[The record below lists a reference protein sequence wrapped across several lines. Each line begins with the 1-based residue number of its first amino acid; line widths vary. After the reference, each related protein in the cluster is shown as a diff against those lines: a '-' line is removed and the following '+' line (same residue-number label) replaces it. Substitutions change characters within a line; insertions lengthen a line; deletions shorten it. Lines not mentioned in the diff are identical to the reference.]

1 MVLPEP
7 KPGMVIRYAYLWH
20 DEHRQGQEEGRK
32 DRLCVVILSAVKEQ
46 DEWMV
51 TVAPVTHT
59 TPRTRIEAVEIPLA
73 TKQRLG
79 LDHERSWVV
88 VSEVNRFIWP
98 GPDLRPAHRDR
109 PGEFIYGYL
118 PPKLFSTI
126 KQSLLTLAQAMRLK
140 AVRRA
145 E

>member
-1 MVLPEP
+1 MALPDP
-7 KPGMVIRYAYLWH
+7 QPGMVIRYAYLWH
-20 DEHRQGQEEGRK
+20 DEHRKGQEEGRK
-32 DRLCVVILSAVKEQ
+32 DRPCVVILSAVKELG
-46 DEWMV
+46 EWMV

-59 TPRTRIEAVEIPLA
+59 PPRSAVEAVEIPLT

-79 LDHERSWVV
+79 LDDERSWVV

-98 GPDLRPAHRDR
+98 GPDLRPVRSDQ

-118 PPKLFSTI
+118 PPRLFNTI
-126 KQSLLTLAQAMRLK
+126 KQSLLTLARAMQLK
-140 AVRRA
+140 AVRRV